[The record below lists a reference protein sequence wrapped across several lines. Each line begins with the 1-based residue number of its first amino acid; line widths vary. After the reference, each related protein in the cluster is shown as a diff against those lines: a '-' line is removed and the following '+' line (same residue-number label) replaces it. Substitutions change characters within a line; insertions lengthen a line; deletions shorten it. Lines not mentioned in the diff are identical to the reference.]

1 MGTQGVLPMGRAG
14 PSLRTLE
21 KGAAAAGRWAPSR
34 YDGAAGAYCRRHTL
48 LRVANKMVGG
58 VGPPAALW
66 RAALEPTACEI
77 AEGR

>member
-48 LRVANKMVGG
+48 LRVAKLEVGEVGSPGALMRVVREPG
-58 VGPPAALW
+58 V
-66 RAALEPTACEI
+66 CKN
-77 AEGR
+77 